1 MNLDDV
7 PQGERIY
14 VDANIFICHFSRV
27 STECRSFLARCESR
41 HLEAFTGTHVLLE
54 IAHRLMILEALH
66 KGLISGGQPARKLKE
81 KPEVIKG
88 LSDYNLAV
96 RQIPRMG
103 VRVRAVTP
111 GIIKESETVRLRYGL
126 LTNDSVS
133 VAMMRKLRL
142 TAMATHD
149 SDLLN
154 IADLRVYRPQDIP

>member
-1 MNLDDV
+1 MNLDEV

-14 VDANIFICHFSRV
+14 IDANILIYHFSRV
-27 STECRSFLARCESR
+27 SMACRSFLARCESKQ
-41 HLEAFTGTHVLLE
+41 LEAFTGTHVLLE
-54 IAHRLMILEALH
+54 VAHRLMVLEALH
-66 KGLISGGQPARKLKE
+66 KELISGGQPARKLKE

-103 VRVRAVTP
+103 VRVKALTP
-111 GIIKESETVRLRYGL
+111 NIVKESETVRLQYGL

-142 TAMATHD
+142 TVIATHD
-149 SDLLN
+149 SDLLR
-154 IADLRVYRPQDIP
+154 IADLRAYRPQDIP

>member
-7 PQGERIY
+7 LQGERIY
-14 VDANIFICHFSRV
+14 IDANIFIYHFSRI
-27 STECRSFLARCESR
+27 STECRSFLARCEAKE
-41 HLEAFTGTHVLLE
+41 LEACTGTHVLLE
-54 IAHRLMILEALH
+54 VSHRLMILEALH
-66 KGLISGGQPARKLKE
+66 KGLISGGQPVRKLKE
-81 KPEVIKG
+81 KPEIIKG

-111 GIIKESETVRLRYGL
+111 SIIKESEAVRLQYGL

-133 VAMMRKLRL
+133 VAMMRKLRI
-142 TAMATHD
+142 TAIATHD
-149 SDLLN
+149 SDLLS

>member
-14 VDANIFICHFSRV
+14 VDANIFIYHYSRV
-27 STECRSFLARCESR
+27 SNECRSFLARCEATQF
-41 HLEAFTGTHVLLE
+41 EAFTGTHVLLE
-54 IAHRLMILEALH
+54 VSHRLMILEALH

-81 KPEVIKG
+81 KPEVIQG

-111 GIIKESETVRLRYGL
+111 GMIKESETVRLQYGL